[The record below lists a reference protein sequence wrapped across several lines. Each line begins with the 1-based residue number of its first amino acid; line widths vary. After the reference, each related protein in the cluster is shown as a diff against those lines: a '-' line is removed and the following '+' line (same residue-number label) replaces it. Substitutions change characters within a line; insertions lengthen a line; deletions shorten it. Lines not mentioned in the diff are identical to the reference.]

1 MNFIN
6 PDIVFRTGHTQNGLV
21 ACGQGDYEHTTCR
34 TYISG
39 TWVLSHIVERR
50 RDAHTSWE
58 HGGDIYLLGG
68 VSPET
73 GTSDRVHRDGGSEQS
88 FDLIDGGT
96 RSEIGE
102 YLDMK
107 HECFALG
114 LLVSL
119 VSRTAS

>member
-1 MNFIN
+1 M
-6 PDIVFRTGHTQNGLV
+6 
-21 ACGQGDYEHTTCR
+21 
-34 TYISG
+34 
-39 TWVLSHIVERR
+39 LSHIVERR

-58 HGGDIYLLGG
+58 HDGDIYLLGG

-73 GTSDRVHRDGGSEQS
+73 GTSDKVHRDGGSEQS

-102 YLDMK
+102 YLDKK

-114 LLVSL
+114 LPVSL
-119 VSRTAS
+119 VCRTVS